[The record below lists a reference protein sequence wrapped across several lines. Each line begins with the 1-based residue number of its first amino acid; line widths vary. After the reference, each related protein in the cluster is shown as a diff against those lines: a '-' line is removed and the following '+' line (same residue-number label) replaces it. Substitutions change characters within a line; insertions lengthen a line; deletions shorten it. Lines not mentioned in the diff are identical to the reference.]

1 MRSVAL
7 IPILLAGCAA
17 FGGGIE
23 GAKSSWQDARHD
35 EVVLQ
40 WGAPNRQT
48 TLADGRQAH
57 TWVAEGGY
65 GGSSS
70 VSVGVFGGSG
80 GRGAGVGVGTI
91 FGLPGMGGAE
101 PQRCERTLIFEN
113 QRVVEQTWLGEP
125 SFCSAFKKQ

>member
-1 MRSVAL
+1 MRSAAL

-17 FGGGIE
+17 LGGGVE
-23 GAKSSWQDARHD
+23 DAKSSWQGAHYD
-35 EVVLQ
+35 EIVLQ
-40 WGAPNRQT
+40 WGTSNRQA
-48 TLADGRQAH
+48 TLSDGRLAH
-57 TWVAEGGY
+57 TWVAESGH
-65 GGSSS
+65 GGSSA

-80 GRGAGVGVGTI
+80 GRVGVGVGTI
-91 FGLPGMGGAE
+91 FGLPGMSRSE